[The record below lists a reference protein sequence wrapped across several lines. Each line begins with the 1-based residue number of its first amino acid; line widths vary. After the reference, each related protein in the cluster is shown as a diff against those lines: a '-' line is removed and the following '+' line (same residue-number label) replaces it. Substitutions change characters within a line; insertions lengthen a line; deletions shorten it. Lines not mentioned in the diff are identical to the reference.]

1 MREVGIYRER
11 TPFPL
16 WSRAL
21 LWGSLIGTA
30 LAILFGSDAFDSL
43 LTRLVAAMAVLA
55 VGVVV
60 YAVALGGL
68 TVEVR
73 SDEIALA
80 LGSGHVFRKRVPY
93 EQIERLEAVRYRP
106 LVEFGGW
113 GVRGSKQRQAWTA
126 RGDRAVVLH
135 LVDGRQLYVGSDHAQ
150 RLAERIRVTAGE
162 RFGG

>member
-1 MREVGIYRER
+1 MREVGVYRER

-16 WSRAL
+16 WSRVL
-21 LWGSLIGTA
+21 VRGSLVGVA

-43 LTRLVAAMAVLA
+43 LTRMVAVSATLAM
-55 VGVVV
+55 GVVV
-60 YAVALGGL
+60 HVLGFGGL

-73 SDEIALA
+73 HDEILLA

-135 LVDGRQLYVGSDHAQ
+135 LVDGRELYVGSDHAQ

-162 RFGG
+162 RLGG

>member
-1 MREVGIYRER
+1 MREVGVYRER

-21 LWGSLIGTA
+21 VWGSLLGIA
-30 LAILFGSDAFDSL
+30 LAILLGSDAFDSL
-43 LTRLVAAMAVLA
+43 LTRLIAGAAVLA
-55 VGVVV
+55 MGVVLHLV
-60 YAVALGGL
+60 GFGGLRVEVRQDEIVLALGG
-68 TVEVR
+68 
-73 SDEIALA
+73 
-80 LGSGHVFRKRVPY
+80 GHVFRKRVPY

-113 GVRGSKQRQAWTA
+113 GVRGSKQRQAWSA

-135 LVDGRQLYVGSDHAQ
+135 LVDGRQLYVGSDHAP

-162 RFGG
+162 RLGG